1 MPPVWRKEPVSYLSC
16 RGEQLGQVT
25 RDTEELNTN
34 VLSTRALTEQF
45 HMFKRKRCKHI
56 RYILVSLFPLVCS
69 LSSDWWLALWCFLVM
84 LFMYLSPTR
93 RFTGDPNATVGKAGC
108 LTFHWLC
115 WLIIRPYSFIP
126 ISITQSVNPWAVHNA
141 VKSGFECVNL

>member
-1 MPPVWRKEPVSYLSC
+1 MHPRCATDGSIWSSRDAAMLAHVTHVWQKKPVSYLSC
-16 RGEQLGQVT
+16 RWEQLGQVT

-45 HMFKRKRCKHI
+45 HKFKRKRCKHI
-56 RYILVSLFPLVCS
+56 RYILVSLFPLVRS
-69 LSSDWWLALWCFLVM
+69 LSSDWWLALQCFLVM

-93 RFTGDPNATVGKAGC
+93 RFTGDPNATVGKAGR

-115 WLIIRPYSFIP
+115 WLWQR
-126 ISITQSVNPWAVHNA
+126 
-141 VKSGFECVNL
+141 NLN